1 MINNKTRK
9 LMVLAFAVVVLASGC
24 SAQNNASSN
33 DSTNNNQ
40 AVVEQTEA
48 PAGNDS
54 NEANDQD
61 GTTDQNAGEQTN
73 DSEAADS
80 EVTAAKI
87 IDKITTDVEV
97 GSLITLQDEQVK
109 DMYGINVQEALEE
122 GIFKPAMM
130 NVHAY
135 EVAVVKL
142 KSDEYYEQVADGMEQ
157 RAAAIQKT
165 FETYLQDQYE
175 ASKNYQIIRKGD
187 YVLFSITPD
196 QEKTAEIF
204 DQMISE

>member
-1 MINNKTRK
+1 MMNIKTRK
-9 LMVLAFAVVVLASGC
+9 LMIAAFAVVVLASGC
-24 SAQNNASSN
+24 SANNNASSS
-33 DSTNNNQ
+33 DKSNNNE

-48 PAGNDS
+48 PNENNN
-54 NEANDQD
+54 NEADDQD
-61 GTTDQNAGEQTN
+61 ADDQTN
-73 DSEAADS
+73 DSDAADT
-80 EVTAAKI
+80 EVTAANI
-87 IDKITTDVEV
+87 IDKITTDVEM
-97 GSLITLQDEQVK
+97 GSLITLQEDQVQ
-109 DMYGINVQEALEE
+109 DMYGINVQEALAE

-135 EVAVVKL
+135 EVTVVKL
-142 KSDEYYEQVADGMEQ
+142 KSDEYYEQVAAGMEQ

-165 FETYLQDQYE
+165 FETYLPDQYE

-204 DQMISE
+204 EQMISE

>member
-9 LMVLAFAVVVLASGC
+9 LMVVAFAVVVLASGC

-87 IDKITTDVEV
+87 IDKITTDVEM

-135 EVAVVKL
+135 EVTVVKL

-165 FETYLQDQYE
+165 FETYLPDQYE

-187 YVLFSITPD
+187 FVLFSITPD

>member
-9 LMVLAFAVVVLASGC
+9 LMVVAFAVAVLASGC

-33 DSTNNNQ
+33 DSTSNNQ

-87 IDKITTDVEV
+87 MDKITTDVEM

-135 EVAVVKL
+135 EVTVVKL

-165 FETYLQDQYE
+165 FETYLPDQYE

-187 YVLFSITPD
+187 FVLFSITPD
-196 QEKTAEIF
+196 QEKTAQIF